1 MTKIL
6 EQHIEE
12 DGIHPGHSG
21 AMVYCA
27 ADGSLCV
34 DVNFSEDDAWLS
46 QKMLA
51 VMFGVTVPTINEHL
65 KNIFASGEVIAN
77 ATIREF
83 LIVQNEGSR
92 N

>member
-1 MTKIL
+1 MAFTLVTAGLWFIAR
-6 EQHIEE
+6 
-12 DGIHPGHSG
+12 PM
-21 AMVYCA
+21 AV
-27 ADGSLCV
+27 CV